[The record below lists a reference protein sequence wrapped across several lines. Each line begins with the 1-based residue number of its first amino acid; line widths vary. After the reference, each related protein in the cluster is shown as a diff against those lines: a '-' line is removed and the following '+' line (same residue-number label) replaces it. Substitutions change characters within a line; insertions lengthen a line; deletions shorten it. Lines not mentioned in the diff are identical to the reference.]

1 MYLQTRGVSV
11 LSNAFGATGDLITDV
26 LIGTKGSR
34 NQGLVKVA
42 GLPEFAFKNIH
53 RYSGPQIFSAA
64 VAGFYTFDPHTGNDL
79 TNITDISLRFN
90 IQGFPAD
97 APQAERQFSGILVS
111 VGKNE
116 TINTETL
123 CDRIVAAFAGNK
135 YFTATKQ
142 GAANTWTVKITEN
155 FKITPLAKQPSLTTL
170 HLTGVVNSTTTF
182 VKTAPV
188 AQVGYTG
195 KEVLEYVNGAS
206 AEEKAMKDFVLVNT
220 GTIDSAANYDV
231 IEILF
236 NKRSVTSPFGFA
248 GQEPF
253 EYMILVKNDASN
265 KNVFY
270 TKLNALFMVDA
281 GLFLPSVTEGFA
293 SAITDTGDVFTPT
306 VAAQTPQND
315 EIITFSAIVTTT
327 GISVNTPYYVINRTS
342 TTFQVSLTRGGSA
355 VAVTT
360 NGTCVFGGVWVGDA
374 TMDTLF
380 ATPNMLSDINA

>member
-11 LSNAFGATGDLITDV
+11 LSNAFASTGDLITDV
-26 LIGTKGSR
+26 LIGTKGSK

-64 VAGFYTFDPHTGNDL
+64 VAGFYTFDPHTGVDL

-97 APQAERQFSGILVS
+97 APQAERQFSGIFVS

-116 TINTETL
+116 FISTETL

-135 YFTATKQ
+135 YFTATKE
-142 GAANTWTVKITEN
+142 GASGTWTVKITEN

-182 VKTAPV
+182 VKTAPI

-206 AEEKAMKDFVLVNT
+206 AEEKAMKDFVLINT

-253 EYMILVKNDASN
+253 EYMILVKTDATN
-265 KNVFY
+265 KSVFY
-270 TKLNALFMVDA
+270 TKINALFAVDA
-281 GLFLPSVTEGFA
+281 TAFVHFPGFA
-293 SAITDTGDVFTPT
+293 ATTQDTGDTITPS
-306 VAAQTPQND
+306 VAANTPKNG
-315 EIITFSAIVTTT
+315 EVVVFSAIATTT
-327 GISVNTPYYVINRTS
+327 GFSTFTPYFVVNRTA
-342 TTFQVSLTRGGSA
+342 TTFQISLTAGGNPIPL
-355 VAVTT
+355 TT
-360 NGTCVFGGVWVGDA
+360 NGTATFGDWGSDVA
-374 TMDTLF
+374 FDTLF
-380 ATPNMLSDINA
+380 AVPNMLSDINA